1 VRLFDR
7 FRFELGPSQEVP
19 IKTRTGFTT
28 APVNGVHVRVF
39 ERRPAAA

>member
-19 IKTRTGFTT
+19 IKTQTGITV
-28 APVNGVHVRVF
+28 APVHGVHVRVF
-39 ERRPAAA
+39 ERKPAAA